1 MALLVSCLRSSLP
14 SPKSWASCARFSK
27 NLIPCAFMVHSFSN
41 AFCGTGGRNQNSSFP
56 LLQSHWW
63 ILPSSPCPDC
73 DNHLHYDHIDATYF
87 CEPFCL
93 SLRYSIRR
101 DGTHRPL
108 HYPWALS
115 PASFFQVRQGVSL
128 NFPGWQW
135 IYDPPASPTLLVGL
149 RGPRGFAYCCTFFH
163 FPDFHLS
170 ANARMGML
178 KKLFP
183 FYMFISLFLTL
194 SYLPLWLCARCVYGR

>member
-1 MALLVSCLRSSLP
+1 MDTAFLP
-14 SPKSWASCARFSK
+14 R
-27 NLIPCAFMVHSFSN
+27 
-41 AFCGTGGRNQNSSFP
+41 
-56 LLQSHWW
+56 
-63 ILPSSPCPDC
+63 PDC

-149 RGPRGFAYCCTFFH
+149 RGPRGLAYCCTFFH